1 MNNLISPTSSHV
13 VADLLSGDSMNDGDM
28 LLRVMPENN
37 FKTITITSV
46 STQTVVDGLNTYL
59 AQHLQNTELL
69 CSVIYWQ
76 KRTIDYQALYAAF
89 LLDSLSEEDF
99 EQEAE
104 KFTIHQK
111 RILPEKIAFD
121 IEQLDSLIGIKF
133 DTSDYS
139 DYFQCS
145 QENVME
151 GLRLLPSKHFSAML
165 PASIEDS

>member
-1 MNNLISPTSSHV
+1 MDDLRPSTSSHV
-13 VADLLSGDSMNDGDM
+13 VPELLSGVSVNDGDM
-28 LLRVMPENN
+28 LFRVVPEDN
-37 FKTITITSV
+37 FKTVTITSV
-46 STQTVVDGLNTYL
+46 NTQTVVDGLNTYL
-59 AQHLQNTELL
+59 AQHSQNTELL
-69 CSVIYWQ
+69 RSVIYWQ

-99 EQEAE
+99 EQEAY
-104 KFTIHQK
+104 KFTIHLK
-111 RILPEKIAFD
+111 RIPPEKIAFD

-151 GLRLLPSKHFSAML
+151 GLRLLSSEHFSAML
-165 PASIEDS
+165 PTSIEDS

>member
-1 MNNLISPTSSHV
+1 MSNLLSPTSSHV
-13 VADLLSGDSMNDGDM
+13 VADFLNDDSMNDGDM
-28 LLRVMPENN
+28 LLRVMPEHN
-37 FKTITITSV
+37 FETITITSV
-46 STQTVVDGLNTYL
+46 KTQTVVDGLNTYL
-59 AQHLQNTELL
+59 AQHSKNTELL
-69 CSVIYWQ
+69 RSVIYWQ

-99 EQEAE
+99 EHEAE

-121 IEQLDSLIGIKF
+121 IEQLDSLIEIKF

-139 DYFQCS
+139 DYFKCS

-151 GLRLLPSKHFSAML
+151 GLRLLSSEHFSAML
-165 PASIEDS
+165 PASIEDK